1 MRSRN
6 FEGKEARQGKQSTIE
21 AITAPPQTDDTKP
34 IILAP
39 LINHLTPQNY
49 QLNKQHHGSR
59 TSEAQESLVA
69 RKGVDAQPEEKA
81 AQPGRQQHHRQELV
95 GYLHFFNPNSLT
107 HTPSLSCWAGLSN
120 RRGNLNRDKKE
131 TLSQN
136 YDRFGLVAKL
146 SHTAGGKEKKIKDIL
161 LHADADSDSPFS
173 TITTTKT
180 KTTTTTTTTKKDPLT
195 YHSRDRGLLQLT
207 EVKVERDPATGR
219 ILRVIRDSNPLR
231 DPLNEIESSSSSAA
245 SDKDEEEEE
254 EEGEEWGGIDSDSPE
269 EAARKERKRPL
280 VVREL
285 ERLANQ
291 PVEKPERH
299 QSEREREWLERLVA
313 RHGDDTSAMARDAKL
328 NPMQQTAADLK
339 KRLRKAGLLS

>member
-1 MRSRN
+1 MS
-6 FEGKEARQGKQSTIE
+6 
-21 AITAPPQTDDTKP
+21 
-34 IILAP
+34 
-39 LINHLTPQNY
+39 
-49 QLNKQHHGSR
+49 
-59 TSEAQESLVA
+59 
-69 RKGVDAQPEEKA
+69 
-81 AQPGRQQHHRQELV
+81 
-95 GYLHFFNPNSLT
+95 
-107 HTPSLSCWAGLSN
+107 
-120 RRGNLNRDKKE
+120 GNLNRDKKE

-161 LHADADSDSPFS
+161 LHNPPSADSDSPFS
-173 TITTTKT
+173 PS
-180 KTTTTTTTTKKDPLT
+180 TTTTTSTSTTKTTTKKDPLT
-195 YHSRDRGLLQLT
+195 YHSRDRGLLQVS

-231 DPLNEIESSSSSAA
+231 DPLNEIESPSSSAVL
-245 SDKDEEEEE
+245 DKDKEEE
-254 EEGEEWGGIDSDSPE
+254 EEWGGIDSDSPE

-313 RHGDDTSAMARDAKL
+313 RHGDDVSAMARDAKL
-328 NPMQQTAADLK
+328 NPMQQTAADLN